1 MQINEEE
8 LKILLPKKDK
18 KTGKQMVS
26 YSQLSCYKESFR
38 NYVRRYFF
46 TEKFTGNYYTDF
58 GNKVGTALEKD
69 DYSAFTKPEQ
79 TTLKKVTR
87 YDDFER
93 RIEWHF
99 EEFFVLGFIDT
110 STSIPTKIGDYKTG
124 DPDKV
129 TIKYESEGYQQLE
142 IYSRAI
148 EQETGKLPEEAH
160 VFIIER
166 IGNPYKE
173 DLKVG
178 KRIVVVTKNITPER
192 IEEVKQE
199 VLKIVKEI
207 SDYYKVFLK
216 LP

>member
-1 MQINEEE
+1 MVKKE
-8 LKILLPKKDK
+8 KIVLPKKDK
-18 KTGKQMVS
+18 KTGEQMVS
-26 YSQLSCYKESFR
+26 YSQLSCWKDSFR
-38 NYVRRYFF
+38 DYVRRYFF
-46 TEKFTGNYYTDF
+46 TEKFEGNGWTEF
-58 GNKVGTALEKD
+58 GNKVGTALENND
-69 DYSAFTKPEQ
+69 FSAFSKFEQ

-110 STSIPTKIGDYKTG
+110 SKTIPTSIGDYKTG

-129 TIKYESEGYQQLE
+129 TEKYEDKDYIQLE
-142 IYSRAI
+142 IYSGALQ
-148 EQETGKLPEEAH
+148 QETGVLPEEAH

-166 IGNPYKE
+166 TGNPYKG
-173 DLKVG
+173 DKLLVG
-178 KRIVVVTKNITPER
+178 KRIVVVTRDISQER
-192 IEEVKQE
+192 IDEVKE
-199 VLKIVKEI
+199 IVEKIVEEI

>member
-1 MQINEEE
+1 MSIV
-8 LKILLPKKDK
+8 LPKKDK

-46 TEKFTGNYYTDF
+46 SEKFNGNDYTDF
-58 GNKVGTALEKD
+58 GHKVGTALEND
-69 DYSAFTKPEQ
+69 DYSGFTKTEQ
-79 TTLKKVTR
+79 TTLKKVIR

-110 STSIPTKIGDYKTG
+110 STTIPTHIGDYKTG

-129 TIKYESEGYQQLE
+129 TVKYESEEYQQLE
-142 IYSRAI
+142 IYSGAI
-148 EQETGKLPEEAH
+148 QQETGFLPKEAQ

-166 IGNPYKE
+166 IGNQYKE
-173 DLKVG
+173 KLKVG
-178 KRIVVVTKNITPER
+178 KRIVIVTRDINQEKID
-192 IEEVKQE
+192 EVKKD
-199 VLKIVKEI
+199 VLKVVQEI

>member
-1 MQINEEE
+1 MAKKGEIV
-8 LKILLPKKDK
+8 LPKKDK

-26 YSQLSCYKESFR
+26 YSQLSCWKESFR

-46 TEKFTGNYYTDF
+46 TEKFEGNDWTEF
-58 GNKVGTALEKD
+58 GNKVGTALENND
-69 DYSAFTKPEQ
+69 FSAFTKPEQ

-99 EEFFVLGFIDT
+99 DEFFVLGFIDT
-110 STSIPTKIGDYKTG
+110 STSVPTKIGDYKTG

-129 TIKYESEGYQQLE
+129 TAKYESKDYQQLE
-142 IYSRAI
+142 IYSGAI
-148 EQETGKLPEEAH
+148 EQETGVLPEEAH

-178 KRIVVVTKNITPER
+178 KRIVVVTKDITPER

-199 VLKIVKEI
+199 VLDIVQEI

>member
-1 MQINEEE
+1 MQIKKGPN
-8 LKILLPKKDK
+8 ILLPKKDK

-26 YSQLSCYKESFR
+26 YSQLSCWKEKFR
-38 NYVRRYFF
+38 DYVRRYFF
-46 TEKFTGNYYTDF
+46 TEKFNGNDYTDF
-58 GNKVGTALEKD
+58 GHKVGTALETD
-69 DYSAFTKPEQ
+69 DYSKFSKAEQ

-110 STSIPTKIGDYKTG
+110 STTIPTHIGDYKTG

-129 TIKYESEGYQQLE
+129 TVKYESDDYQQLE
-142 IYSRAI
+142 IYSGAI
-148 EQETGKLPEEAH
+148 QQETGKLPEEAH

-166 IGNPYKE
+166 TGNPYKE

-178 KRIVVVTKNITPER
+178 KRIVVVTRDIT
-192 IEEVKQE
+192 QE
-199 VLKIVKEI
+199 KIDKVKEDVLNIVQEI
-207 SDYYKVFLK
+207 SEYYKVFLK